1 MSNEA
6 TEERKTKIG
15 QALGRIPSGL
25 FILTA
30 KLDDQSTG
38 MLASWVQQIGFEPP
52 MVIVG
57 VKKNRY
63 ITQWLEKHPYF
74 VLNQL
79 GHGQKEFL
87 KHFGAGFAADA
98 DAFSGVS
105 TSETPDHS
113 SIVLNDAMSYLECH
127 LAHVF
132 ATGGDHDLVVAR
144 VIGGGLL
151 NDGLEPGIHL
161 RKSGFHY

>member
-1 MSNEA
+1 MSQFA
-6 TEERKTKIG
+6 SEEQKANTG

-30 KLDDQSTG
+30 RLDDQSTG

-57 VKKNRY
+57 IKRNRY
-63 ITQWLEKHPYF
+63 ITKWLERHPYF
-74 VLNQL
+74 ALNQL

-87 KHFGAGFAADA
+87 KHFGAGFAAEA
-98 DAFSGVS
+98 DAFAGIS
-105 TSETPDHS
+105 TVETEGHR
-113 SIVLNDAMSYLECH
+113 SIVLTEAMAFMECH

-132 ATGGDHDLVVAR
+132 ATGGDHDLIVAR
-144 VIGGGLL
+144 VINGAIL
-151 NDGLEPGIHL
+151 NSGIEPGIHL